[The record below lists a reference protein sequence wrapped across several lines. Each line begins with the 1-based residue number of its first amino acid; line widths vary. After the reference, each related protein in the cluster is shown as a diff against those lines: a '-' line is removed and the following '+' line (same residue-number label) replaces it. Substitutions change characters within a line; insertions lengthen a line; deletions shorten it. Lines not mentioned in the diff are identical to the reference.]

1 MKMTTRNFGEIE
13 FAEENII
20 HFEEGIPGFRSLKEY
35 VLIGDNES
43 AFEYMQSVT
52 DGNISFVL
60 INPYVLVKDYTI
72 NIKDTYVEALGG
84 GTSEK
89 FSVYVT
95 VTIVGDI
102 ENATVNLV
110 APILI
115 QNETKKGMQII
126 LENSKYTTKHGIME
140 LIKEGG
146 C

>member
-20 HFEEGIPGFRSLKEY
+20 HFEEGIPGFRTLKEY

-60 INPYVLVKDYTI
+60 INPYMFMKDYSI

-84 GTSEK
+84 GTAEK

-115 QNETKKGMQII
+115 QNETKKGMQVI
-126 LENSKYTTKHGIME
+126 LENSKYTTKHSMME
-140 LIKEGG
+140 LIKEGS